1 MSQPP
6 LSFQDALIADMITR
20 FERFTAKIIAA
31 RLHLEQTGECSL
43 YFVQRPAPEGV
54 LLTLPPLPS
63 REQSLVHQDSW
74 DLPNEA
80 LPGDRH
86 QWFPAS
92 SRLPHLVRHTRNAL
106 YHCQL
111 PITAAT
117 NHPTL

>member
-54 LLTLPPLPS
+54 LLTLPPRS
-63 REQSLVHQDSW
+63 EHDATVMSQD
-74 DLPNEA
+74 D
-80 LPGDRH
+80 
-86 QWFPAS
+86 
-92 SRLPHLVRHTRNAL
+92 
-106 YHCQL
+106 
-111 PITAAT
+111 
-117 NHPTL
+117 